1 MIQGWAGD
9 SCFPVSDR
17 TVVSAPRTQRHE
29 SAIISNAYEK
39 RNDGARIPADTIEGD
54 PSMTFF
60 TANICDEYSDRVVV
74 LGAGYSNYGG
84 ADKCQ
89 GEVVTIKL
97 DRNNSDLIT
106 LLRDVDGTGKVVVVD
121 VDQTYYAVV
130 GETLMNF
137 AQQNNYA
144 GIIINGYIRDSLQI
158 RNIPVAL
165 YALGTCPRKYI
176 PVTTGEED
184 VPLVFGG
191 AEFNSGDY
199 LYADT
204 DGVIVTAE
212 KIV

>member
-1 MIQGWAGD
+1 M
-9 SCFPVSDR
+9 
-17 TVVSAPRTQRHE
+17 
-29 SAIISNAYEK
+29 
-39 RNDGARIPADTIEGD
+39 PADTIEGD

-60 TANICDEYSDRVVV
+60 TADICDEHSDSVVV

-97 DRNNSDLIT
+97 DRNISDLIP
-106 LLRDVDGTGKVVVVD
+106 LLRDVNGTGKVVVVD
-121 VDQTYYAVV
+121 VAQSYYAVV
-130 GETLMNF
+130 GENMMKF
-137 AQQNNYA
+137 AHQSNYA
-144 GIIINGYIRDSLQI
+144 GIIVNGYIRDLFQI
-158 RNIPVAL
+158 KNIPVAL

-176 PVTTGEED
+176 PATTGEQD

-191 AEFNSGDY
+191 VEFNSGDY

-204 DGVIVTAE
+204 DGVIVARE

>member
-1 MIQGWAGD
+1 M
-9 SCFPVSDR
+9 P
-17 TVVSAPRTQRHE
+17 
-29 SAIISNAYEK
+29 
-39 RNDGARIPADTIEGD
+39 
-54 PSMTFF
+54 FF
-60 TANICDEYSDRVVV
+60 TADICGEHSDRVVV

-121 VDQTYYAVV
+121 VGQAYYAVV
-130 GETLMNF
+130 GEALMGF

-144 GIIINGYIRDSLQI
+144 GIIVNGFIRDSFQI

-165 YALGTCPRKYI
+165 YALGTCARKYI
-176 PVTTGEED
+176 PATTGEQD
-184 VPLVFGG
+184 VPLAFGG

-204 DGVIVTAE
+204 DGVIVSAG

>member
-1 MIQGWAGD
+1 M
-9 SCFPVSDR
+9 
-17 TVVSAPRTQRHE
+17 
-29 SAIISNAYEK
+29 
-39 RNDGARIPADTIEGD
+39 PADTNNRGLA
-54 PSMTFF
+54 MTFF
-60 TANICDEYSDRVVV
+60 TADICDEYSEKVTV
-74 LGAGYSNYGG
+74 LGPGYSNYGG
-84 ADKCQ
+84 AEKCQ

-97 DRNNSDLIT
+97 DRNISDLIP

-121 VDQTYYAVV
+121 VDQAYYAVV
-130 GETLMNF
+130 GENMMKF
-137 AQQNNYA
+137 AHQSNYA
-144 GIIINGYIRDSLQI
+144 GIIVNGYIRDTFQI

-176 PVTTGEED
+176 PTTTGERD

-204 DGVIVTAE
+204 DGVIVTAG

>member
-1 MIQGWAGD
+1 
-9 SCFPVSDR
+9 
-17 TVVSAPRTQRHE
+17 
-29 SAIISNAYEK
+29 
-39 RNDGARIPADTIEGD
+39 
-54 PSMTFF
+54 MTFF
-60 TANICDEYSDRVVV
+60 TADICDEYSDRVVV

-121 VDQTYYAVV
+121 ADQTYYAIV

-137 AQQNNYA
+137 AHQNNYA
-144 GIIINGYIRDSLQI
+144 GIIVNGYIRDTFQI
-158 RNIPVAL
+158 INIPVAL

-176 PVTTGEED
+176 PVTSGKQD

>member
-1 MIQGWAGD
+1 MQ
-9 SCFPVSDR
+9 
-17 TVVSAPRTQRHE
+17 
-29 SAIISNAYEK
+29 
-39 RNDGARIPADTIEGD
+39 ARMPADTIEGD
-54 PSMTFF
+54 PSMTFT
-60 TANICDEYSDRVVV
+60 TADICDEHSDRVVV

-121 VDQTYYAVV
+121 VGQVYYAVV
-130 GETLMNF
+130 GETLMEF
-137 AQQNNYA
+137 AHQNNYA
-144 GIIINGYIRDSLQI
+144 GIIVNGFIRDCIQI
-158 RNIPVAL
+158 RDIPVAL
-165 YALGTCPRKYI
+165 YALGTCSRKYI
-176 PVTTGEED
+176 PVTTGEQD

-204 DGVIVTAE
+204 DGVIVAAG

>member
-1 MIQGWAGD
+1 M
-9 SCFPVSDR
+9 
-17 TVVSAPRTQRHE
+17 
-29 SAIISNAYEK
+29 
-39 RNDGARIPADTIEGD
+39 PADTNLGE

-60 TANICDEYSDRVVV
+60 TADICDEYSDKVVV

-121 VDQTYYAVV
+121 ADQTYYAIV
-130 GETLMNF
+130 GEKLMQF
-137 AQQNNYA
+137 AQQNNYV
-144 GIIINGYIRDSLQI
+144 GIIVNGYIRDVFQI

-176 PVTTGEED
+176 PATTGEQG
-184 VPLVFGG
+184 VPLAFGG

-199 LYADT
+199 LYADI
-204 DGVIVTAE
+204 DGVIVAAE
-212 KIV
+212 KII